1 MLTGRERAAR
11 AGTWLALALSAVT
24 PPAGATGAFHPPIE
38 TAAEVCRKEALA
50 QHPGNIERTVVLYGA
65 KTIRIEVHIK
75 QSDGKGWIVL
85 CDGTSGKIVSTIDVD
100 AP

>member
-1 MLTGRERAAR
+1 MLNRLKRAAR
-11 AGTWLALALSAVT
+11 AGAWLALAFSAVT
-24 PPAGATGAFHPPIE
+24 LPAGATGAFHPPIE
-38 TAAEVCRKEALA
+38 AAAEVCRKEALA

-65 KTIRIEVHIK
+65 KTIRIEVNIK

-85 CDGTSGKIVSTIDVD
+85 CDGTSGKILSTIDVD